1 MECTTLFATPARPP
15 ATELLELPT
24 PRAAVRWQRFNPDFA
39 GLLARFAPITL
50 AEMAGVA
57 LQDRTDTKYLLHER
71 DLYTALAGLT
81 GAYRVLD
88 IQGLRLNRYRTLYFD
103 TADFALFQ
111 RHHAGA
117 RERFKVRTRNYVD
130 SQLSFLEVKHK
141 VSQKRTVKNRIQTPA
156 FLTWLPPETEAF
168 LSDYLPLS
176 PDALE
181 AKVWNEYSRITLVST
196 RRLERVTL
204 DLDLR
209 FTYGG
214 RGVTLP
220 GLTIAE
226 VKRDGLGH
234 TGHDSD
240 FMRQMRALRVRP
252 TGFSKY
258 CAGVAMLHEDVK
270 HNNFKPKLRQIS
282 KLIAGEYHA

>member
-1 MECTTLFATPARPP
+1 MFPAPARRP
-15 ATELLELPT
+15 AVELREK
-24 PRAAVRWQRFNPDFA
+24 PRPQASIRWQSYSPDFA

-50 AEMAGVA
+50 AEMTGVA

-71 DLYTALAGLT
+71 ELYHALAGLSD
-81 GAYRVLD
+81 AYRVLD
-88 IQGLRLNRYRTLYFD
+88 IEGLRLNRYRTLYFD

-117 RERFKVRTRNYVD
+117 RERFKVRSRNYVD
-130 SQLSFLEVKHK
+130 SHLSFLEIKHK
-141 VSQKRTVKNRIQTPA
+141 VGQNRTVKNRIQTPA
-156 FLTWLPPETEAF
+156 FLTWLPPETGDF

-181 AKVWNEYSRITLVST
+181 PKVWNEYTRITLVST
-196 RRLERVTL
+196 RRRERLTL

-209 FTYGG
+209 FTNGG
-214 RGVTLP
+214 RTITLP
-220 GLTIAE
+220 GLAIAE

-234 TGHDSD
+234 GGHDSD
-240 FMRQMRALRVRP
+240 FMRQMRARRVRP

-258 CAGVAMLHEDVK
+258 CAGVSMLHEDVK
-270 HNNFKPKLRQIS
+270 HNNFKPKLRQVS
-282 KLIAGEYHA
+282 KLIEGECHA